1 MSAIQLLAQL
11 GADAQKRSEA
21 KTIFSEKIDNELPEN
36 RKQWCL
42 MVPEK
47 DDEEET
53 DTPAPSDSDKVIM
66 H

>member
-21 KTIFSEKIDNELPEN
+21 KTIFAEKIDNEFPEN
-36 RKQWCL
+36 SKQWCL

-53 DTPAPSDSDKVIM
+53 DKQAPSDSDKIM
-66 H
+66 MH